1 MADELNKKPLGNKPA
16 SEPAPKTGS
25 VSQPKM
31 APKQN
36 AKSLSGAK
44 IQPGSPYKSESVPV
58 GVQQGKFESPKHA
71 EKRVNKMFGETNQP
85 TLGVWN
91 KNNTHPMAKP
101 DQVKVN
107 PKFNYKPTQEQL
119 DAANRKKIMSQGF
132 APNKND
138 DYYKNSPKGF
148 GDTSK
153 KLSEWGDKNRIYVN
167 EKSTKNYYDEEP
179 DFWLISGEKGDF
191 SVQPNENGSY
201 SFFDDKGGEIG
212 SANNEE
218 ELFDYLNNW
227 NSKDQNNRTNPEPG
241 EEGHSWKADVLK
253 NPKLLE
259 SDITTMMEQE
269 PDKYDYDN
277 VEGKDWN
284 EYSTRKGNIHNDLYK
299 RLINEEG
306 FSPEEAN
313 QVLDA
318 WLGTEEEDKQA
329 WENAG
334 YPINSSAKGTDD
346 IPNVDNPQPQW
357 NNENNPGSGV
367 VTKELTDWVRNY
379 LLNQVGE
386 DYANTIAA
394 NLHKDHNMAD
404 FYKGLMKKDLEKKGG
419 K

>member
-119 DAANRKKIMSQGF
+119 EAANRKKIMSQGF
-132 APNKND
+132 APNKNN

-241 EEGHSWKADVLK
+241 EEGNLQPQQEKSLYGSSWKQGQPLSETELDVFNDIGDFYRNNGNVAEDSKLYSALK
-253 NPKLLE
+253 EKYPGITDE
-259 SDITTMMEQE
+259 DISNMVYAYEL
-269 PDKYDYDN
+269 DN
-277 VEGKDWN
+277 GGSK
-284 EYSTRKGNIHNDLYK
+284 S
-299 RLINEEG
+299 
-306 FSPEEAN
+306 
-313 QVLDA
+313 
-318 WLGTEEEDKQA
+318 
-329 WENAG
+329 
-334 YPINSSAKGTDD
+334 
-346 IPNVDNPQPQW
+346 QPQW

-379 LLNQVGE
+379 LTKQVGE
-386 DYANTIAA
+386 DYASTIAA

-404 FYKGLMKKDLEKKGG
+404 FYKGLMKKQWEGG